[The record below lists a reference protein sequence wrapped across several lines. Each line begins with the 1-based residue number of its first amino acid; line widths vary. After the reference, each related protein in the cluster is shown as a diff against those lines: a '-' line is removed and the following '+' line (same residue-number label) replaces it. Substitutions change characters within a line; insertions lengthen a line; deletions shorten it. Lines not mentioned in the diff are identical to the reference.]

1 MEKRAE
7 TEDRDVEMDPD
18 ACARFFR
25 PEYFDWADDVAAGES
40 DGEDSVVVVGDI
52 VRLIRLP
59 VSPSFIE
66 AFRQLQVANSLSK
79 EAEAVRLA
87 LSFLCP

>member
-7 TEDRDVEMDPD
+7 TGDGDVEMDPD

-40 DGEDSVVVVGDI
+40 DGEDSVVVVGET
-52 VRLIRLP
+52 VRSIPLP
-59 VSPSFIE
+59 VPSAFIE

-79 EAEAVRLA
+79 EAEAVRP
-87 LSFLCP
+87 F